1 MTQRTKLSPVDAAW
15 FRMDEP
21 ANLMM
26 ITGVIEFD
34 APVDWDKLT
43 EVVAERLIERYPKFS
58 QRIRPGSLVTRA
70 AWEDDPDF
78 ELSDHLPRVRLADP
92 GDRHALETLV
102 SELLSTPLD
111 LESSPWQLHLID
123 GYGDGCAVLAR
134 LHHSIADGIALASV
148 LLSLTDS
155 PDAPLGVTP
164 APVRHRGGP
173 LAPLRAVW
181 AVLHGLLTFLRLL
194 TLTPDPATVFRGP
207 LQPIKRAAWS
217 EPIPL
222 DDVKRVARANGGTV
236 NDLLMAVAA
245 GAIHRYLAAHGQP
258 TPDVRVMV
266 PVDLRRGAPVPRDL
280 GNRFGLVFL
289 PLPTGVADPRQR
301 LRAVQRSMTRL
312 KKTDEPAV
320 TFAVL
325 ELLGLLPTAVE
336 KLAIRIFGA
345 KGTAVMTNVPGP
357 PGELTLAGSRVS
369 GIQFWV
375 PQAGRVGLGVSILS
389 VSGAVTIG
397 VASDVS
403 LVPDP
408 QEIVDGFLAE
418 YAVLAA
424 TD

>member
-1 MTQRTKLSPVDAAW
+1 MNTGRALSPVDAAW
-15 FRMDEP
+15 LRMDEP

-43 EVVAERLIERYPKFS
+43 EVVAERLVERYPKFS
-58 QRIRPGSLVTRA
+58 QRIARGGLLTRA
-70 AWEDDPDF
+70 RWEDDPAF
-78 ELSDHLPRVRLADP
+78 VLADHLPRVQLAAP
-92 GDRHALETLV
+92 GDRAALEALV
-102 SELLSTPLD
+102 GDLLSTPLD
-111 LESSPWQLHLID
+111 LSGSPWQLHLID

-134 LHHSIADGIALASV
+134 LHHSIADGIALAGV

-155 PDAPLGVTP
+155 AVDVPP
-164 APVRHRGGP
+164 AAAAEPRRP
-173 LAPLRAVW
+173 NPLRTAW
-181 AVLHGLLTFLRLL
+181 AVLRGLMTFLRLL
-194 TLTPDPATVFRGP
+194 TLTPDPQTVFRGP
-207 LQPIKRAAWS
+207 LQPVKRAAWS

-222 DDVKRVARANGGTV
+222 DEVKRVARANGGTV
-236 NDLLMAVAA
+236 NDLLMAAA
-245 GAIHRYLAAHGQP
+245 SGALHRYLAAHGQP

-289 PLPTGVADPRQR
+289 PLPTGTADPHQR
-301 LRAVQRSMTRL
+301 LRAVQRSMNRL
-312 KKTDEPAV
+312 KRTDEPAV

-325 ELLGLLPTAVE
+325 ELLGLLPGFVE
-336 KLAIRIFGA
+336 KIAIRIFGA

-357 PGELTLAGSRVS
+357 PGELTLAGSKVS

-375 PQAGRVGLGVSILS
+375 PQAGRVGVGVSILS

-408 QEIVDGFLAE
+408 QEIVDGFLAD
-418 YAVLAA
+418 YAVLAESA
-424 TD
+424 G